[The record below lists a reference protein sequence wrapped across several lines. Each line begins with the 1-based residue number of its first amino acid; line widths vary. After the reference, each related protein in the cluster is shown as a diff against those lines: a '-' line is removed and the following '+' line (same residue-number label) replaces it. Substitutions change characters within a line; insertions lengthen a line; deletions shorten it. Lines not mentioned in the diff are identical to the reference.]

1 MPAAKDGSG
10 KIRQRHAQSEP
21 NLTRISPCLPYL
33 PAFPCLQDVGGPS
46 KPWVTPRRGRFH
58 PRLGVTHALSRGS
71 GRNRKDKKKLFLSFS
86 SCGLVSLWLPH
97 ALPAAPPPRFFPR
110 LYSGPPAC
118 PPACPHAYF
127 GPSGIGPSP
136 EISRRAAAS
145 VRPALPPRHV
155 RPSALTPTF
164 IFCRRACGPAA
175 LLHARAISSTA
186 STAAFSPLG
195 FCPTHNGGGTTTY
208 GHSHGH
214 EQARVRLEA
223 PSHLQHAFGSSKR
236 YDRGICQSKC

>member
-10 KIRQRHAQSEP
+10 KIRQRHTQSEP
-21 NLTRISPCLPYL
+21 NLTRISPYL

-118 PPACPHAYF
+118 PPACPPRVFRPQRDRPLPGNIA
-127 GPSGIGPSP
+127 PCSRVCAPCPSP
-136 EISRRAAAS
+136 TPRPTLGAHPHLYFLPQGRR
-145 VRPALPPRHV
+145 P
-155 RPSALTPTF
+155 
-164 IFCRRACGPAA
+164 CGPAA
-175 LLHARAISSTA
+175 RSSHIEH
-186 STAAFSPLG
+186 SEHSEHSGIF
-195 FCPTHNGGGTTTY
+195 PTGVLSDSQWRRHY
-208 GHSHGH
+208 Y
-214 EQARVRLEA
+214 VW
-223 PSHLQHAFGSSKR
+223 P
-236 YDRGICQSKC
+236 